1 MRTPPESELKGGV
14 SGALWMRRRKPRG
27 KDAMRAQVVPT
38 QGFPMQP
45 RLIAFGNPRR
55 TSIAAKA
62 ASASKMKATQI
73 MIIELRRRLAFATGR
88 LCSCRRHRRSDH
100 QRRHRGGDSLGRNW
114 VFQKGLRPTSEPER
128 QAQRNDRRRHSVA
141 PLLRPGRRSCVG
153 RLTIWAIG
161 LLNLRRLVP
170 LGIAALG

>member
-1 MRTPPESELKGGV
+1 
-14 SGALWMRRRKPRG
+14 
-27 KDAMRAQVVPT
+27 VPT

-100 QRRHRGGDSLGRNW
+100 QRRHRGGDSLGRSR

-128 QAQRNDRRRHSVA
+128 QAQRNDQHLAHRTIPLRIVGAHGRVRD
-141 PLLRPGRRSCVG
+141 LLRAEGIGEKVGGLERLVTLDDLLGSVG
-153 RLTIWAIG
+153 R
-161 LLNLRRLVP
+161 
-170 LGIAALG
+170 

>member
-100 QRRHRGGDSLGRNW
+100 QRRHRGGDSLGRSR

-128 QAQRNDRRRHSVA
+128 QANATISI
-141 PLLRPGRRSCVG
+141 LRTVPYHCVSSGRMDGCATCCELKASAKRSADSSG
-153 RLTIWAIG
+153 S
-161 LLNLRRLVP
+161 
-170 LGIAALG
+170 